1 MHEGGFKVR
10 GHVKVRKYFHI
21 YFPLSSFPCLFKF
34 GDILFVS
41 GVQGQGSIF
50 LGKPEKLLFHRTV
63 LINRNLPALLTSQ
76 GPVWGRSRINL
87 PNVTKCEGL
96 SEWPPWLPQAKLLT
110 LICHLA
116 LLSPRPFQKAR
127 SKSPSK
133 EGNRRRQTRVMTFM
147 IHFMVSKP
155 LEAYYFLWFL

>member
-41 GVQGQGSIF
+41 GVQGQGSVF

-63 LINRNLPALLTSQ
+63 LINQESTCLADFPGASLRQ
-76 GPVWGRSRINL
+76 KQDRIAWCYQ
-87 PNVTKCEGL
+87 V
-96 SEWPPWLPQAKLLT
+96 
-110 LICHLA
+110 
-116 LLSPRPFQKAR
+116 
-127 SKSPSK
+127 
-133 EGNRRRQTRVMTFM
+133 
-147 IHFMVSKP
+147 
-155 LEAYYFLWFL
+155 